1 MAAEGYPGLT
11 VNLSF
16 GIQSGAAGITCDA
29 TLPASGAECLLAPGT
44 VRRLSTVDALALSDG
59 AEDAFLDGR
68 GKRSPARAASAV
80 RLTYASDGQPAESR
94 ERRFRSRTPQR
105 LGRHPRY
112 DRAHFRRRQQD
123 HRHHHP

>member
-1 MAAEGYPGLT
+1 VSTRTDRITALAAMAAEGYPGLT

-16 GIQSGAAGITCDA
+16 GIRSGAAGITCDA

-68 GKRSPARAASAV
+68 GKPSPPV
-80 RLTYASDGQPAESR
+80 Q
-94 ERRFRSRTPQR
+94 
-105 LGRHPRY
+105 H
-112 DRAHFRRRQQD
+112 QQFD
-123 HRHHHP
+123 